1 MSCGKQMGSVVA
13 LVKVPSSMGEVRTS
27 ISKALDLI
35 DFKMNKPIRSVIIK
49 PNLAYYWDA
58 ATGYTT
64 DPHVVAA
71 IIDIVREGFGEN
83 VNVKV
88 VEADASAMRTK
99 YAFKVLGYEK
109 LAEEKKVELFNLSED
124 LLEEKTVQVNKR
136 EITFKV
142 PRMLLNSDLFISV
155 PKLKL
160 MRVVKITC
168 AMKNIFGCIGTPRK
182 IVYHPFLNEAVVG
195 INKVLRPHLTVV
207 DGLVAAG
214 RFPVK
219 LNLVMAS
226 VDPFSVDWIASQ
238 IMGYNPSSVK
248 FLKIS
253 INEKVGDPKGVT
265 TRGEHV
271 ADFAELFPKERFIS
285 TSSLWSIQF
294 WLLKAYQKIVGDIV
308 PPVFEE

>member
-1 MSCGKQMGSVVA
+1 MGNVVGLVRAKSSSEDLKHSVSEVLSLVSFQFPIAAKSVV
-13 LVKVPSSMGEVRTS
+13 
-27 ISKALDLI
+27 
-35 DFKMNKPIRSVIIK
+35 IK
-49 PNLAYYWDA
+49 PNLCYYWDA

-64 DPHVVAA
+64 DPRVVAA
-71 IIDIVREGFGEN
+71 IIDCVRENCGEDIDI
-83 VNVKV
+83 KV

-109 LAEEKKVELFNLSED
+109 LAKEKKVELLNLSED
-124 LLEEKTVQVNKR
+124 VLEEKTVQVNQR
-136 EITFKV
+136 EMVFKV
-142 PRMLLNSDLFISV
+142 PRLLLNSDLFISV

-168 AMKNIFGCIGTPRK
+168 AMKNVFGCIGTPRK

-195 INKVLRPHLTVV
+195 INKVLRPHLTFV

-238 IMGYNPSSVK
+238 IMGHNPSSVK

-265 TRGEHV
+265 TRGESV
-271 ADFAELFPKERFIS
+271 AEFAKLFPKEKFIS

-294 WLLKAYQKIVGDIV
+294 RLLKAYQKIVGDII
-308 PPVFEE
+308 PPMFEE

>member
-1 MSCGKQMGSVVA
+1 MGNVVSLVRVKSSGEDISRSV
-13 LVKVPSSMGEVRTS
+13 SE
-27 ISKALDLI
+27 ALDLV
-35 DFKMNKPIRSVIIK
+35 DFRFPSGAKSVVIK

-64 DPHVVAA
+64 DPRVVAG
-71 IIDIVREGFGEN
+71 IIDHVREECGKD
-83 VNVKV
+83 VNIKV

-109 LAEEKKVELFNLSED
+109 LAEEKKVKLFNLSQD
-124 LLEEKTVQVNKR
+124 VLEEKTLQVNKR
-136 EITFKV
+136 EMMFKV
-142 PRMLLNSDLFISV
+142 PQLLLNSDFFINV

-160 MRVVKITC
+160 IRVTKITC
-168 AMKNIFGCIGTPRK
+168 AMKNVFGCIGTPRK
-182 IVYHPFLNEAVVG
+182 IIYHPFLNEAVVG
-195 INKVLRPHLTVV
+195 INKILHPHLTIV

-226 VDPFSVDWIASQ
+226 VDSFSIDWVASQ
-238 IMGYNPSSVK
+238 IMGYKPSSVK

-253 INEKVGDPKGVT
+253 IKEEIGDPKGIV
-265 TRGEHV
+265 TRGEDV
-271 ADFAELFPKERFIS
+271 AEFAKLFPKEGFVS

-294 WLLKAYQKIVGDIV
+294 WLLKAYKKVVGDII